1 VYGGYLVT
9 SEMVYLRTYMEWW
22 QSVLFGLV
30 QGVTEFLPISSSGHL
45 ILAQELLLDQDG
57 HLLAF
62 NVFVHLGTLLAVV
75 VYFWRDLLLLTQ
87 TLFRKL
93 GRLPVNERDWV
104 LLVSLLIATI
114 PAVGVGLALGWFI
127 EAYLMF
133 PVSVAMALIAGSF
146 LFIYAEWRQHAHPE
160 QRALTVRSGFFI
172 GCFQVL
178 ALIPGFSRSGA
189 TLAGGMLLGLSRYE
203 AARFSFLLAI
213 PVIAGAS
220 VKVTF
225 DFLSD
230 PGTVSLVAVVFG
242 AVTAFLV
249 AFVVIHWF
257 LSFVRRHTLWPFIW
271 YRFAL
276 AILILYKEFLV

>member
-1 VYGGYLVT
+1 
-9 SEMVYLRTYMEWW
+9 MEWW
-22 QSVLFGLV
+22 QSMLLGLV
-30 QGVTEFLPISSSGHL
+30 QGVTEFLPVSSSGHL
-45 ILAQELLLDQDG
+45 VLVQDVMLAADG

-62 NVFVHLGTLLAVV
+62 NVFVHVGTLLAVI
-75 VYFWRDLLLLTQ
+75 VYFWRDLLVLAQ

-93 GRLPVNERDWV
+93 GRLPVNERDWI
-104 LLVSLLIATI
+104 LLVALLVATV

-133 PVSVAMALIAGSF
+133 PVSVAMALIAGSC
-146 LFIYAEWRQHAHPE
+146 LFIYAEWRQFTHPE
-160 QRALTVRSGFFI
+160 QRPLTIRSGFLI

-220 VKVTF
+220 AKVTF
-225 DFLSD
+225 DFLSE
-230 PGTVSLVAVVFG
+230 PAVVSLSAVLIG
-242 AVTAFLV
+242 AVTAFIIAV
-249 AFVVIHWF
+249 VVIHWF
-257 LSFVRRHTLWPFIW
+257 LGFVRRHTLWPFIW